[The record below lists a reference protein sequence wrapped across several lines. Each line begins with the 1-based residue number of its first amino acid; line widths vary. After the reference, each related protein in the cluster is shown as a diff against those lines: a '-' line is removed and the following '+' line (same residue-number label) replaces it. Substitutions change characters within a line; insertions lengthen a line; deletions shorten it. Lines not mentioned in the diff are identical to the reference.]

1 MQYML
6 IVADKDVTRT
16 STWTEYLNDAEHHF
30 GILNDTKLQNNKNL
44 QQAKKKKPNQKWDDL

>member
-1 MQYML
+1 ML